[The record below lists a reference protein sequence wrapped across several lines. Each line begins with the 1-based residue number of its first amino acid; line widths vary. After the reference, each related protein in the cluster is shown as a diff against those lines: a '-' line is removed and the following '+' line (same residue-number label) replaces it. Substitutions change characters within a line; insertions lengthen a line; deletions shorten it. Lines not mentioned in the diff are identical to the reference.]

1 MAINGEKS
9 KLKNVLGDS
18 VLSIA
23 GLILMNVVLQFIV
36 YPSWRSEYN
45 AEIYGDIL
53 YLISLMNIIAV
64 SMGVACNYAR
74 MTEVQ
79 TGKNKNLPYIAI
91 LGLSSLYGII
101 AAILFGAFG
110 GVEMSVLEIILYA
123 ILLCLTMWRYYADV
137 EFRMSLNYKGFFLY
151 YFLISIGYGV
161 GIFLFKLTGLW
172 AMALIPGELFG
183 ILLVVIFGHVFEPD
197 TLSDKKYFN
206 AVLRT
211 VLLLFG
217 AEILSTIV
225 FNGDRVVLKH
235 FVGSSAVTIY
245 YLASLLGKTI
255 ALLTTPLNGV
265 IVGYLSR
272 YKGRLTLKIMNIVLA
287 LSLGAVII
295 ATFAC
300 TIGSHIIISRLYPED
315 YESAKTYFIIANLAQ
330 VLYFAAGVVTVVLL
344 KFSKSRYQIYVNVA
358 FAVAFVAVCIPMS
371 YFGGLLGFC
380 WGMIISCGVR
390 YISGIL
396 LGYKDALIQTS
407 VSHRSEKIV
416 SESNRGGKNDY

>member
-1 MAINGEKS
+1 
-9 KLKNVLGDS
+9 
-18 VLSIA
+18 
-23 GLILMNVVLQFIV
+23 
-36 YPSWRSEYN
+36 
-45 AEIYGDIL
+45 
-53 YLISLMNIIAV
+53 
-64 SMGVACNYAR
+64 
-74 MTEVQ
+74 
-79 TGKNKNLPYIAI
+79 
-91 LGLSSLYGII
+91 
-101 AAILFGAFG
+101 
-110 GVEMSVLEIILYA
+110 
-123 ILLCLTMWRYYADV
+123 
-137 EFRMSLNYKGFFLY
+137 
-151 YFLISIGYGV
+151 
-161 GIFLFKLTGLW
+161 
-172 AMALIPGELFG
+172 
-183 ILLVVIFGHVFEPD
+183 
-197 TLSDKKYFN
+197 
-206 AVLRT
+206 
-211 VLLLFG
+211 
-217 AEILSTIV
+217 
-225 FNGDRVVLKH
+225 
-235 FVGSSAVTIY
+235 
-245 YLASLLGKTI
+245 
-255 ALLTTPLNGV
+255 
-265 IVGYLSR
+265 
-272 YKGRLTLKIMNIVLA
+272 MNIVLA